1 MRKEDKS
8 AVIGQLTETL
18 KEFSNFYLTDIEALN
33 AEKTSTLRRECFKQE
48 VKLVV
53 VKNTLLKKA
62 LENQEGDFTPL
73 YDSLKGNTAIMFSN
87 VANVPARLIKD
98 FTKDTK
104 GEGKSQLKAAYVQES
119 FYVGKYQEQ
128 ERTYCRCYC
137 IVGISGKERYFCSY
151 FIRTNYSRSIEN
163 SGRKIILITQINKS
177 FKLYKNGRFESYC

>member
-119 FYVGKYQEQ
+119 FYVGAENLDALVNIKSKNELIADVIALLESPAKNVISALTSSGQTIHGVLKTLE
-128 ERTYCRCYC
+128 ER
-137 IVGISGKERYFCSY
+137 
-151 FIRTNYSRSIEN
+151 
-163 SGRKIILITQINKS
+163 
-177 FKLYKNGRFESYC
+177 